1 MVLKVLVYGNSDFAK
16 LIASYIKNDKKYYF
30 LGFTVEKKFIV
41 KDKLFDEEL
50 YPFEDL
56 QNYFDFKP
64 NIILAI
70 GYSKLNL
77 TRKKVFEQIVDDGYK
92 VINYFHSSVMINANS
107 KIGFGNILL
116 ENVVIQPFVTIG
128 DSNIFFASGVVS
140 HDTNIG
146 SFNYFSPGVIV
157 SGKTTIGN
165 MNFFGSNST
174 IKHGITITDSIIVG
188 ANAYVK
194 FDIPKFSVVVPSESS
209 ILEKSSLEIK
219 L

>member
-1 MVLKVLVYGNSDFAK
+1 MPCKILIYGNGEFANLIGSYLKSDVRYE
-16 LIASYIKNDKKYYF
+16 L
-30 LGFTVEKKFIV
+30 LGFTVPKKYITSN
-41 KDKLFDEEL
+41 KLQISKVYSYENLSSLFL
-50 YPFEDL
+50 
-56 QNYFDFKP
+56 FKP
-64 NIILAI
+64 GIILAI
-70 GYSKLNL
+70 GYSALNNN
-77 TRKKVFEQIVDDGYK
+77 RKNIFNNIVKDGYK
-92 VINYFHSSVMINANS
+92 VVSYKHPSAIIDVSS

-116 ENVVIQPFVTIG
+116 ENVIVQPLVTIG
-128 DSNIFFASGVVS
+128 DSNIFFANGVIS

-146 SFNYFSPGVIV
+146 NFNYFSPGVIV